1 MKPLYSRNAD
11 ILHKF
16 VLCDYHTAD

>member
-16 VLCDYHTAD
+16 VLNHTAD